1 MCDIDHVRAD
11 VASAALR
18 AVPVPPAS
26 TTFAAAAQRFDDN
39 AVTAV
44 EDAMGV
50 LIARW
55 FKVMPARRRD
65 QLSACR
71 PSIDLDGTDIEVY
84 GKQKQ
89 GVAYN
94 YAGQKVGRAHPA
106 TWAETGLVLAADLG
120 SGVDD
125 PRPQAPGLI
134 TRAIANLPAGL
145 PRPRVRAD
153 AGYFDAKV
161 AHAAVAAGA
170 DFGIAAKRNTATWR
184 AVAAVHEAAWEDC
197 WDMHAAQV
205 ADCGYVPAGWPE
217 GTRCVVRR
225 VRVDPGEIRS
235 DPRSRRRRTIR
246 PDQLALAL
254 EGEATEIY
262 AYSFIVTNLT
272 GEPRSIE
279 HWFRERAWIE
289 ERHKT
294 PNSATACSTS
304 PPARFVSTGS
314 GCGPPTWPPTCRCSP
329 KTSATS
335 TLTAGRT
342 ANGHAGSCSRCPP
355 ESPATPG
362 ASSSAS
368 LSALPTPRSAPPGN
382 TSEHSPPPSR
392 ADRPATPRPPPTWAP
407 PEPTDHPTINQR
419 ARAALKRPIEATPHT
434 HQQPSQTLTPR
445 STTYPRI

>member
-71 PSIDLDGTDIEVY
+71 PSIDLDGTDSEVY

-197 WDMHAAQV
+197 WDHARRPGRRLRLRPGGMAGRDPLRCPARTGRPRRDPQRSAV
-205 ADCGYVPAGWPE
+205 ASAAHDPPRPAGVGPGRRSDRDLRVQLHRHQPDRRAPQHRALVP
-217 GTRCVVRR
+217 GTSVDRR
-225 VRVDPGEIRS
+225 TPQDSKLGYGLFHLPSGKVRVNRIWMWS
-235 DPRSRRRRTIR
+235 AY
-246 PDQLALAL
+246 LA
-254 EGEATEIY
+254 
-262 AYSFIVTNLT
+262 TNLSVFT
-272 GEPRSIE
+272 QNLGHIDVDGRAHSKRAR
-279 HWFRERAWIE
+279 RELFAL
-289 ERHKT
+289 
-294 PNSATACSTS
+294 
-304 PPARFVSTGS
+304 PARVT
-314 GCGPPTWPPTCRCSP
+314 R
-329 KTSATS
+329 
-335 TLTAGRT
+335 
-342 ANGHAGSCSRCPP
+342 HARRIIVRF
-355 ESPATPG
+355 AV
-362 ASSSAS
+362 
-368 LSALPTPRSAPPGN
+368 ALPTPRSAPPGN
-382 TSEHSPPPSR
+382 TSEH
-392 ADRPATPRPPPTWAP
+392 PTAVP
-407 PEPTDHPTINQR
+407 G
-419 ARAALKRPIEATPHT
+419 
-434 HQQPSQTLTPR
+434 
-445 STTYPRI
+445 